1 MSRSFEIIDGNRAV
15 AKIAYSLSD
24 VAFVYPITPATPMAE
39 SAEKFSSSD
48 KKNVFGQTVAVQEMQ
63 SEAGVA
69 AAMHGA
75 LTTGGLAS
83 TFTSSQG
90 LLLMIPNIYKMAAEH
105 LPGVIYVAARSIAT
119 HALSIF
125 GDHSDIYAVRQTG
138 ACIFHVSNVQEIAD
152 LSPVAHM
159 SALTGKLPVIFSFD
173 GFRTSHETQKV
184 TVWSQGDLKRLI
196 PYDKIEAFRNGSL
209 NPNHGKIMGSAQNP
223 DIFFQVREA
232 SNLNYL
238 AMPEVV
244 TLQLKKINS
253 ILGTNYAPYEYY
265 GANDA
270 EHVIVAMGSVI
281 DTIKETVD
289 YLNSQDKK
297 VGVLNVRLF
306 RPFSA
311 TKFLEALPKSVKK
324 ISVLDRSKEP
334 GSVGEPLY
342 LDVACALSPNSNIT
356 IAHGRYGLASKDTT
370 PEQIEAVFNNEE
382 KQEFTIG
389 INDDVTKL
397 SLEACEPLDLDV
409 KKHECCKIYGHAAD
423 GTISSVRAAAQII
436 GEHTNNYC
444 QVYSEHDAK
453 VSGSLTTSHLRFGAT
468 PINEPYLINKAQFVS
483 CAHFEDLEKYGL
495 YKDLTNGG
503 SLLLSCAYSPQELS
517 AHLSQEAKQ
526 HLTDKQISVFVIDAE
541 GIAKQIGLKKHVN
554 TVLITAAFCI
564 MELMPH
570 DECASLLKKFVER
583 EFRRFGEKVVQM
595 NFDAIDCAR
604 ENLHEAKISGIASNS
619 DGVGAKTTRKLSGDA
634 FIDEIQT
641 PVLANKG
648 NDIPVSAFIPYADGS
663 TPSGASAKEKLCATH
678 TVAVWDPNKCIQCN
692 HCSFVCPHSAI
703 RPYALTKDEI
713 TRAPAGLKHGKLN
726 GCESLDFAIG
736 VSVMDC
742 TGCKTCLTRCPEAGK
757 ALRISPV
764 KNLTEQQ
771 SVFDYLEALPKKT
784 QVENKFRS
792 TSVKGSQFKKP
803 LLEFPSA
810 CSGCGQ
816 TAYAKLLTQLFGEEM
831 FIANATGCSSIWG
844 NSTPCSAYS
853 TSDNGKGPAWSNSL
867 FEDAAEFGYGM
878 ILSHNH
884 IREGLKAKLN
894 EINSS
899 LAKDHPLKDAIT
911 MWKETFDSTAENRV
925 ASTNLISLLEKYNSD
940 DFVSILKQKDYLSKK
955 TQWIFGGDGWAYD
968 IGFGGL
974 DHVLAS
980 GQDINIIVFDTE
992 CYSNTGGQASKAT
1005 PLGAIAKLA
1014 SKGKNTHK
1022 KNLPALAMQY
1032 DNVYVAS
1039 VSMGA
1044 DMNQCLKAF
1053 VEGEKHR
1060 GPSLILAYA
1069 PCKHHGLHSS
1079 SVTQIEEEKA
1089 VECGYRKLFR
1099 FNPQKNP
1106 SMNEDSTPDY
1116 SKIDNFLS
1124 REGRFR
1130 DENYSSPD
1138 NAKELHREL
1147 KQDIIDS

>member
-1 MSRSFEIIDGNRAV
+1 M
-15 AKIAYSLSD
+15 
-24 VAFVYPITPATPMAE
+24 
-39 SAEKFSSSD
+39 
-48 KKNVFGQTVAVQEMQ
+48 
-63 SEAGVA
+63 
-69 AAMHGA
+69 
-75 LTTGGLAS
+75 
-83 TFTSSQG
+83 
-90 LLLMIPNIYKMAAEH
+90 
-105 LPGVIYVAARSIAT
+105 
-119 HALSIF
+119 
-125 GDHSDIYAVRQTG
+125 
-138 ACIFHVSNVQEIAD
+138 
-152 LSPVAHM
+152 
-159 SALTGKLPVIFSFD
+159 
-173 GFRTSHETQKV
+173 
-184 TVWSQGDLKRLI
+184 
-196 PYDKIEAFRNGSL
+196 
-209 NPNHGKIMGSAQNP
+209 
-223 DIFFQVREA
+223 
-232 SNLNYL
+232 
-238 AMPEVV
+238 
-244 TLQLKKINS
+244 
-253 ILGTNYAPYEYY
+253 
-265 GANDA
+265 
-270 EHVIVAMGSVI
+270 
-281 DTIKETVD
+281 
-289 YLNSQDKK
+289 
-297 VGVLNVRLF
+297 
-306 RPFSA
+306 
-311 TKFLEALPKSVKK
+311 
-324 ISVLDRSKEP
+324 
-334 GSVGEPLY
+334 
-342 LDVACALSPNSNIT
+342 
-356 IAHGRYGLASKDTT
+356 
-370 PEQIEAVFNNEE
+370 
-382 KQEFTIG
+382 
-389 INDDVTKL
+389 
-397 SLEACEPLDLDV
+397 
-409 KKHECCKIYGHAAD
+409 
-423 GTISSVRAAAQII
+423 
-436 GEHTNNYC
+436 
-444 QVYSEHDAK
+444 
-453 VSGSLTTSHLRFGAT
+453 
-468 PINEPYLINKAQFVS
+468 
-483 CAHFEDLEKYGL
+483 
-495 YKDLTNGG
+495 
-503 SLLLSCAYSPQELS
+503 
-517 AHLSQEAKQ
+517 
-526 HLTDKQISVFVIDAE
+526 
-541 GIAKQIGLKKHVN
+541 
-554 TVLITAAFCI
+554 
-564 MELMPH
+564 
-570 DECASLLKKFVER
+570 
-583 EFRRFGEKVVQM
+583 
-595 NFDAIDCAR
+595 
-604 ENLHEAKISGIASNS
+604 
-619 DGVGAKTTRKLSGDA
+619 
-634 FIDEIQT
+634 
-641 PVLANKG
+641 
-648 NDIPVSAFIPYADGS
+648 
-663 TPSGASAKEKLCATH
+663 
-678 TVAVWDPNKCIQCN
+678 
-692 HCSFVCPHSAI
+692 
-703 RPYALTKDEI
+703 
-713 TRAPAGLKHGKLN
+713 
-726 GCESLDFAIG
+726 
-736 VSVMDC
+736 
-742 TGCKTCLTRCPEAGK
+742 
-757 ALRISPV
+757 RISPV